1 MSWIIS
7 LPGQYNVT
15 AFPTVLEA
23 KHSVNAYWCLN
34 QLQVARAAECVAWC
48 LVGAMLVGFRFSQIC
63 KRRGWFGIE
72 ELMMGASLS
81 LLTVLTALA
90 CQDAREGF
98 GVRKDNLITDG
109 GNLQKAFF
117 DFWMFQIFYKAVIC
131 FNKLAFF
138 TLYLRLFPKL
148 SVRRLC
154 YATIFIF
161 FWRFD

>member
-1 MSWIIS
+1 MCSMMPCWGNASRVQILADLQTTRMVRHRGINDGRFTSNYWWLLSS
-7 LPGQYNVT
+7 LSFIVMYPKANI
-15 AFPTVLEA
+15 
-23 KHSVNAYWCLN
+23 
-34 QLQVARAAECVAWC
+34 LQ
-48 LVGAMLVGFRFSQIC
+48 
-63 KRRGWFGIE
+63 
-72 ELMMGASLS
+72 S

>member
-1 MSWIIS
+1 MYPKANI
-7 LPGQYNVT
+7 
-15 AFPTVLEA
+15 
-23 KHSVNAYWCLN
+23 
-34 QLQVARAAECVAWC
+34 LQ
-48 LVGAMLVGFRFSQIC
+48 
-63 KRRGWFGIE
+63 
-72 ELMMGASLS
+72 S

-117 DFWMFQIFYKAVIC
+117 VSPSQIVNIHFNDDFQDFWMFQIFYKAVIC